1 MLKMIFILIIIYIVL
16 KETLDRN
23 KDKKEKVEKI
33 EKKEVKQIT
42 DPNTNYFM
50 LDSKSDRKSN
60 KLNQVNEGFTNRLN
74 NNKNIENF
82 SKNNNIEHFSKNNNK
97 EHFTEDRVKE
107 FNKPNPWT
115 KLIVKKGD
123 EYPLHFHIKIKI
135 PSLNDFQTWKQIV
148 PNLNFDPNTGEMIIP
163 SQDEAAALALANLII
178 INFTGQ
184 MTLKDIL
191 EKNLIQISVA
201 KAKSHELVQNKLRE
215 QIMDNLGNKQNV
227 ENFAN
232 FSQDLTKNNNT
243 NFQTENFSDTFQH
256 FDAAEKANNFETVE
270 AFHGNDYSSF

>member
-23 KDKKEKVEKI
+23 KEKKEIKVEK
-33 EKKEVKQIT
+33 KDFKQFVE
-42 DPNTNYFM
+42 PNTNYFM
-50 LDSKSDRKSN
+50 LDTKSDRKSE
-60 KLNQVNEGFTNRLN
+60 KLDKVNEAFTNRLN
-74 NNKNIENF
+74 NN
-82 SKNNNIEHFSKNNNK
+82 NNNIEHFSKNNNI

-107 FNKPNPWT
+107 FTKPNPWT

-184 MTLKDIL
+184 MSLKDIL

-215 QIMDNLGNKQNV
+215 QIMDNLYGNKQNV

-232 FSQDLTKNNNT
+232 FSQDLTKNNNP
-243 NFQTENFSDTFQH
+243 NFQIENFSDTFQH
-256 FDAAEKANNFETVE
+256 FDAAEKANNFETIE

>member
-23 KDKKEKVEKI
+23 KEKKEIKV

-42 DPNTNYFM
+42 DPNSNYFM

-60 KLNQVNEGFTNRLN
+60 KLDQVNEGFTNRLN
-74 NNKNIENF
+74 NNKNIE
-82 SKNNNIEHFSKNNNK
+82 HFSKNNNK
-97 EHFTEDRVKE
+97 EHFSKNNNIEHFTEDRVKE
-107 FNKPNPWT
+107 FTKPNPWT

-184 MTLKDIL
+184 MPLKDIL

-270 AFHGNDYSSF
+270 AFQGNDYSLL

>member
-23 KDKKEKVEKI
+23 KEKEIKV
-33 EKKEVKQIT
+33 EKKEVKQT
-42 DPNTNYFM
+42 VKPQSNYFM
-50 LDSKSDRKSN
+50 LDTKSDRKSN
-60 KLNQVNEGFTNRLN
+60 KLDQVNEGFTNRLN
-74 NNKNIENF
+74 NN
-82 SKNNNIEHFSKNNNK
+82 NIEHFSKNNNNNI

-107 FNKPNPWT
+107 FTKPNPWT

-184 MTLKDIL
+184 MCLKDIL

-215 QIMDNLGNKQNV
+215 QIMDNLNGNNKQNV

-232 FSQDLTKNNNT
+232 FSQDLTKNNNP

-256 FDAAEKANNFETVE
+256 FDAAEKANNFETIE

>member
-23 KDKKEKVEKI
+23 KEKKEKVEKV
-33 EKKEVKQIT
+33 EKKQVQQIT

-60 KLNQVNEGFTNRLN
+60 KLDQVNEGFTNRLN
-74 NNKNIENF
+74 NNKNIE
-82 SKNNNIEHFSKNNNK
+82 
-97 EHFTEDRVKE
+97 HFTEDRVKE
-107 FNKPNPWT
+107 FTKPNPWT

-215 QIMDNLGNKQNV
+215 QIMDNLYGNKQNV

-256 FDAAEKANNFETVE
+256 FDAAEKANNFGTIE

>member
-16 KETLDRN
+16 RETLDKN
-23 KDKKEKVEKI
+23 KGKKEIKVEK
-33 EKKEVKQIT
+33 KEIKQIVE
-42 DPNTNYFM
+42 PQSNYFM
-50 LDSKSDRKSN
+50 LDTKSDRKSN

-74 NNKNIENF
+74 
-82 SKNNNIEHFSKNNNK
+82 KNNNI

-107 FNKPNPWT
+107 FTKANPWT

-123 EYPLHFHIKIKI
+123 EYPLHFYIKIKI

-215 QIMDNLGNKQNV
+215 QIMDNLNGNNKQNI

-232 FSQDLTKNNNT
+232 FSQDLTKNNNP

-256 FDAAEKANNFETVE
+256 FDAAEKANNFETIE

>member
-16 KETLDRN
+16 REILDRN
-23 KDKKEKVEKI
+23 KENKEIKEIKEEI
-33 EKKEVKQIT
+33 KEEKKENKKII
-42 DPNTNYFM
+42 DPFTNYFM
-50 LDSKSDRKSN
+50 LDTKNDRKSE
-60 KLNQVNEGFTNRLN
+60 KLDKMNEAFTNRLN
-74 NNKNIENF
+74 
-82 SKNNNIEHFSKNNNK
+82 NNNIEHFSKNNNI
-97 EHFTEDRVKE
+97 EHSKEDRVKE

-184 MTLKDIL
+184 MSLKDIL

-201 KAKSHELVQNKLRE
+201 KSKSHELVQNKLRE
-215 QIMDNLGNKQNV
+215 QIMDNLYGKK
-227 ENFAN
+227 ENIENNAN
-232 FSQDLTKNNNT
+232 FSQDLTKNNNP
-243 NFQTENFSDTFQH
+243 NFQTEKFSDTFQH
-256 FDAAEKANNFETVE
+256 FDAAEKANNFDTVE
-270 AFHGNDYSSF
+270 AFYGNDYSSF

>member
-23 KDKKEKVEKI
+23 KEKKEIKVEK
-33 EKKEVKQIT
+33 KKFKQNVE
-42 DPNTNYFM
+42 PQSNYFM

-74 NNKNIENF
+74 NNNNKEHF
-82 SKNNNIEHFSKNNNK
+82 SKNNNIEHFSKNNNI

-107 FNKPNPWT
+107 FTKPNPWT

-184 MTLKDIL
+184 MPLKDIL

-270 AFHGNDYSSF
+270 AFQGNDYSLL

>member
-23 KDKKEKVEKI
+23 KEKKEIKV
-33 EKKEVKQIT
+33 EKKEVKQVT

-107 FNKPNPWT
+107 FTKPNPWT

-215 QIMDNLGNKQNV
+215 QIMDNLYGKKENV

>member
-23 KDKKEKVEKI
+23 KEKKEIKV

-42 DPNTNYFM
+42 DPNSNYFM
-50 LDSKSDRKSN
+50 LDTKSDRKSE
-60 KLNQVNEGFTNRLN
+60 KLDKVNEAFTNRLN
-74 NNKNIENF
+74 
-82 SKNNNIEHFSKNNNK
+82 NNNIEHFSKNNNI

-215 QIMDNLGNKQNV
+215 QIMDNLYGKKENV

-256 FDAAEKANNFETVE
+256 FDAAEKANNFETIE
-270 AFHGNDYSSF
+270 AFQGNDYFSL

>member
-1 MLKMIFILIIIYIVL
+1 MIFILIIIYIVL
-16 KETLDRN
+16 RETLD
-23 KDKKEKVEKI
+23 KHKGKKEIKV
-33 EKKEVKQIT
+33 EKKEVKQVVE
-42 DPNTNYFM
+42 PQSNYFM
-50 LDSKSDRKSN
+50 LDTKSDRKSN

-107 FNKPNPWT
+107 FTKPNPWT

>member
-16 KETLDRN
+16 RETLDKN
-23 KDKKEKVEKI
+23 KKKEIKV
-33 EKKEVKQIT
+33 EKKEVKQT
-42 DPNTNYFM
+42 VEPHTNYFM

-74 NNKNIENF
+74 NN
-82 SKNNNIEHFSKNNNK
+82 NIEHFSKNNNI

-107 FNKPNPWT
+107 FTKPNPWT

-184 MTLKDIL
+184 MSLKDIL
-191 EKNLIQISVA
+191 EKDLIQISVA

-215 QIMDNLGNKQNV
+215 QIMDNLYGNKQNV

-232 FSQDLTKNNNT
+232 FSQDLTKNNNP
-243 NFQTENFSDTFQH
+243 NFQIEKFSDTFQH
-256 FDAAEKANNFETVE
+256 FDAAEKANNFESVE
-270 AFHGNDYSSF
+270 AFQGNDYSLL

>member
-16 KETLDRN
+16 RETLD
-23 KDKKEKVEKI
+23 KKKEKKEIKV

-50 LDSKSDRKSN
+50 LDTKSDRKSE
-60 KLNQVNEGFTNRLN
+60 KLDKVNEAFTNRLN
-74 NNKNIENF
+74 N
-82 SKNNNIEHFSKNNNK
+82 NNNIEHFSKNNNI

-115 KLIVKKGD
+115 KLIVKKNE

-184 MTLKDIL
+184 MSLKDIL

-215 QIMDNLGNKQNV
+215 QIMDNLYGNKQNV
-227 ENFAN
+227 ENIAN
-232 FSQDLTKNNNT
+232 FSQDLTKNNNP
-243 NFQTENFSDTFQH
+243 NFQTEKFSDTFQH
-256 FDAAEKANNFETVE
+256 FDAADKANNFESVE
-270 AFHGNDYSSF
+270 AFQGNDYSLL